1 MLVSMVETMGKAR
14 EEGYCVP
21 ALTAQNEH
29 CLHAVLDA
37 AEEANSPV
45 ILLQMYNATPDFQAY
60 GQIARILGEKAKVP
74 VSIILDH
81 GAEFDHAIAAI
92 RAGFTDIMIDRSSLP
107 YQENVAQVSELVKI
121 AHAVGVGVE
130 AELGHVG
137 EGLAGGDSGE
147 GSGDSVF
154 TDPDQAAQYVEQ
166 TGIDTLAVSI
176 GTAHGAYKG
185 VPKLQFELLEKLRET
200 VPVPLVLHGG
210 SGSGDDNLRRACSMG
225 ICKLNMAF
233 DLYRG
238 ALDALAATDLSVG
251 SAAYGL
257 YPVMA
262 SGIKKAA
269 LHCIDLC
276 GSANKA

>member
-1 MLVSMVETMGKAR
+1 MLVSMIETMSKAR

-37 AEEANSPV
+37 AEETNSPV
-45 ILLQMYNATPDFQAY
+45 ILLQMYNATSDFQAY

-81 GAEFDHAIAAI
+81 GAEFEHVIAAI

-107 YQENVAQVSELVKI
+107 YDENVAQVSELVRI

-137 EGLAGGDSGE
+137 EGLAGGDSDE

-154 TDPDQAAQYVEQ
+154 TDPDQAACYVEQ

-185 VPKLQFELLEKLRET
+185 IPKLQFDLLAKLRDT

-225 ICKLNMAF
+225 ICKLNVAF
-233 DLYRG
+233 DLYCG
-238 ALDALAATDLSVG
+238 ALNALAENDLSSG

-276 GSANKA
+276 GSAGKA